1 MEAPAP
7 RIEHIALDLP
17 DEAATAALA
26 RRLAGRARPGDVIAL
41 AGELGSGKT
50 SFARAFIRSLP
61 LGDAAGGDTAGG
73 EEIPSPTFTLVQIY
87 ERRPAPVWHF
97 DLYRLERPEEAY
109 ELDLEDALAG
119 AISLIEWP
127 ERLGP
132 LLPAERLDVRLFFT
146 EDAGGRRVELT
157 GHGSWS
163 ERLGEL

>member
-7 RIEHIALDLP
+7 RIEPIALDLP

-26 RRLAGRARPGDVIAL
+26 RRLARLARPGDVIAL
-41 AGELGSGKT
+41 AGDLGSGKT

-61 LGDAAGGDTAGG
+61 LGDDKDDAADRD
-73 EEIPSPTFTLVQIY
+73 EIPSPTFTLVQIY
-87 ERRPAPVWHF
+87 QRRPAPVWHF

-109 ELDLEDALAG
+109 ELDLEDAFVG

-127 ERLGP
+127 ERLGG

-146 EDAGGRRVELT
+146 EDMGARRVELL
-157 GHGSWS
+157 GHGGWAA
-163 ERLGEL
+163 RLGEL

>member
-1 MEAPAP
+1 
-7 RIEHIALDLP
+7 
-17 DEAATAALA
+17 
-26 RRLAGRARPGDVIAL
+26 
-41 AGELGSGKT
+41 
-50 SFARAFIRSLP
+50 
-61 LGDAAGGDTAGG
+61 
-73 EEIPSPTFTLVQIY
+73 VQIY

-109 ELDLEDALAG
+109 ELDLEDAFSG

-146 EDAGGRRVELT
+146 EDADGRRVELA

>member
-7 RIEHIALDLP
+7 RIEPIALDLP

-26 RRLAGRARPGDVIAL
+26 CRLAAHARPGDVIAL
-41 AGELGSGKT
+41 AGELGAGKT

-61 LGDAAGGDTAGG
+61 LGDAADGAADG

-87 ERRPAPVWHF
+87 DRRPAPVWHF

-109 ELDLEDALAG
+109 ELDLEDAFSG